1 MVVSELIRI
10 FANGNKTGKGIIM
23 TTVQMSAL
31 NADILRNL
39 GTIAQDEGKL
49 KRAAKY
55 LRRLAMEMAKD
66 PTEMTEEEFF
76 AKIERAEQQI
86 ANGEGMEMLPGEDLT
101 AFLKRNGYNV

>member
-39 GTIAQDEGKL
+39 GTIAQDEGS
-49 KRAAKY
+49 
-55 LRRLAMEMAKD
+55 
-66 PTEMTEEEFF
+66 
-76 AKIERAEQQI
+76 
-86 ANGEGMEMLPGEDLT
+86 
-101 AFLKRNGYNV
+101 